1 MFNLKSLPNVVLEFL
16 RIERVFW
23 ELVAIAII
31 RAILR
36 VPAIRMPPKAMAMAE
51 RIMISSAIANNLGC
65 TWLKGFDAI
74 EIQPLVRTLQE
85 IVEWF
90 NRPTIDNVENFPLAR
105 RLFLHLSSQFA
116 NVFEHF
122 GNVFFKCN
130 RFPYEET
137 VTNEW
142 FTLPDDENDRKQPV
156 MVMNVNKEGKKRK
169 CYLSQDGVDDFMKSI
184 IDEDHQ
190 VFFHGTRHQY
200 AQDIIEGG
208 IDIKMGARR
217 QDFSNGDGFYLGD
230 DFEEACRWP
239 ASRGHPNTAVLVFR
253 VEKTELRD
261 QDKGLDLRN
270 DRTRWQELVSQF
282 RSGKPDLK
290 FVKSLRKC
298 EFIEGPMASMS
309 SKNPNFNHPRQKENT
324 YQLCV
329 RKDRCAEVFDR
340 SLHSV
345 IFFEH

>member
-1 MFNLKSLPNVVLEFL
+1 MYLNL
-16 RIERVFW
+16 
-23 ELVAIAII
+23 
-31 RAILR
+31 
-36 VPAIRMPPKAMAMAE
+36 
-51 RIMISSAIANNLGC
+51 
-65 TWLKGFDAI
+65 
-74 EIQPLVRTLQE
+74 
-85 IVEWF
+85 
-90 NRPTIDNVENFPLAR
+90 
-105 RLFLHLSSQFA
+105 
-116 NVFEHF
+116 F

-130 RFPYEET
+130 RFPYEES

-156 MVMNVNKEGKKRK
+156 MVINVNKEGKKSK

-184 IDEDHQ
+184 VDKDHQ

-253 VEKTELRD
+253 VEKTEVRD

-270 DRTRWQELVSQF
+270 DRTRWQELVWQF

-290 FVKSLRKC
+290 FVKSLRQL
-298 EFIEGPMASMS
+298 IRSRRNGS
-309 SKNPNFNHPRQKENT
+309 SDWSVTSLPLRWLQIFHWPIKNSAF
-324 YQLCV
+324 
-329 RKDRCAEVFDR
+329 EVGF
-340 SLHSV
+340 HW
-345 IFFEH
+345 